1 MVSKLAASKLEQG
14 MISKEGNTSHD
25 GDDGSIVTPLP
36 LFGRRFQSARV
47 IPGLSSLQQRSV
59 DSLPPPRPLERKRS
73 TVRKRFAEIVSSAF
87 QSQRKSRD
95 GVAHNGKQN
104 QRRSSSSTTVSP
116 MVDNIFQSAELTE
129 PSSSS
134 SPEYQEEHGYATFP
148 VSKCDL
154 VGVDEKAVASMEGE
168 DFGIMPRKECERP
181 SSKADVQTNDNI
193 NVQHTHN
200 DDGGSWYLADLE
212 SIIGEDEEEPLNGKM
227 SSAPPSVPRRRQSR
241 VSKNR
246 RSDLESIGSGSKQ
259 KSKSRSSAPSNID
272 MERSSSTHM
281 RRGGLSSRRTSTR
294 HLDVSSDDTLR
305 SSGSRRIPRGSVSCR
320 NLRSSPPSTALSSGA
335 NEQEDVS
342 KNKAISSKSSNQ
354 SEREDA
360 TSDDNA
366 LERRGLVR
374 IQSCDP
380 SQTRRP
386 PRSTRSRVVDWRKK
400 AEGFEELLDDLR
412 VSSTE
417 FRSHTTISKKD
428 NTAEA
433 CGDDEKD
440 SKENLQNSGNG
451 KGIRRGNS
459 FWTYHEE
466 GPSTPAAGHD
476 DRGSTSRPALT
487 RQRSIKCLLLSE
499 DNEDD
504 VVTPMPSF
512 FKKHSIRRRG

>member
-25 GDDGSIVTPLP
+25 GDDGSIVTPLL

-59 DSLPPPRPLERKRS
+59 DSLPPPRPLERKSS

-95 GVAHNGKQN
+95 GVVHNGKQN

-129 PSSSS
+129 PS
-134 SPEYQEEHGYATFP
+134 
-148 VSKCDL
+148 
-154 VGVDEKAVASMEGE
+154 
-168 DFGIMPRKECERP
+168 FGIMPRKECERP

-193 NVQHTHN
+193 NVHTHD

-212 SIIGEDEEEPLNGKM
+212 SIIGEEEEEPLNGKM

-241 VSKNR
+241 VSKN
-246 RSDLESIGSGSKQ
+246 SIGSGSKQ

-451 KGIRRGNS
+451 KGSRRGNS

-466 GPSTPAAGHD
+466 GPSTPPAGHD
-476 DRGSTSRPALT
+476 DRSSTTSRPALT